1 MHDEAVL
8 TAGRREESTV
18 NTPYAPCTRRHG
30 HSDLINMTNVFGTY
44 QERNVSKVPH
54 MNSSAAPDQREKV
67 VSKLPSWLRQS
78 LKIRAAQH
86 GIEIMTAVEH
96 GLRTWC
102 DLAAGVSPVDT
113 SGADSF
119 ATFLPNGLWD
129 EVRTVAR
136 ERGVSLTQGLAQA
149 AQLWLD
155 ENPAPEVDRPEISR
169 RIIVC
174 NQKGGVGKTA
184 ITAGLG
190 QALAEDPDS
199 VSPVRVAK
207 PLAQAVRSGQEPPD
221 RPLKE
226 ALLDVEDL
234 PGPGLR
240 VLLVDF
246 DPQCHLTTQ
255 LGATPLPMNGDSLT
269 NHMAGDPKGRLQ
281 ELIISVDDDVFG
293 GRLHLL
299 PACHDAFL
307 LDVRLSAVRAR
318 EAALERALTP
328 VEGDYDV
335 IIVDCPPS
343 LGLSMDAAAYYGRR
357 RDGENRGQ
365 SGALIVVQAE
375 DSSADAYDLLTSQ
388 IDDLRDDLQVDID
401 YLGIVVN
408 LYDSRRGYIATS
420 SLQGWVDIKD
430 PRVVG
435 LINDLKEQKE
445 AVRMKR
451 PLLSYAP
458 SSQQAIGMRALA
470 REVL

>member
-1 MHDEAVL
+1 MTSPA
-8 TAGRREESTV
+8 AS
-18 NTPYAPCTRRHG
+18 
-30 HSDLINMTNVFGTY
+30 SD
-44 QERNVSKVPH
+44 
-54 MNSSAAPDQREKV
+54 REKV
-67 VSKLPSWLRQS
+67 VSKLPGWLRQS
-78 LKIRAAQH
+78 LKVRAAQH
-86 GIEIMTAVEH
+86 GIEIQTAVEQSI
-96 GLRTWC
+96 RDWC
-102 DLAAGVSPVDT
+102 NLASATASVDT

-119 ATFLPNGLWD
+119 STFLPPGQWESFRQIAAD
-129 EVRTVAR
+129 RR
-136 ERGVSLTQGLAQA
+136 VSLIQGLAQSI
-149 AQLWLD
+149 QLWLD
-155 ENPAPEVDRPEISR
+155 SNPAPDVSRPEITR

-190 QALAEDPDS
+190 EALAEDS
-199 VSPVRVAK
+199 NSLYPVRVAK
-207 PLAQAVRSGQEPPD
+207 
-221 RPLKE
+221 
-226 ALLDVEDL
+226 ALTKALRDSEVQDEGVELDTNPLDVENL
-234 PGPGLR
+234 PGPGQQ

-246 DPQCHLTTQ
+246 DPQCHLTNQ

-269 NHMAGDPKGRLQ
+269 NHMAGDPKGDLRD
-281 ELIISVDDDVFG
+281 LIVSIDDETFG

-299 PACHDAFL
+299 PACNDAFL

-318 EAALERALTP
+318 EAALERALAP
-328 VEGDYDV
+328 LESDYDV

-357 RDGENRGQ
+357 RDGEKPGE

-375 DSSADAYDLLTSQ
+375 DSSADAYELLTTQ
-388 IDDLRDDLQVDID
+388 IDDLRGDLQVDID

-435 LINDLKEQKE
+435 LIGDLKEQKE
-445 AVRMKR
+445 AVRVKK

-458 SSQQAIGMRALA
+458 KSQQSVGMRALA

>member
-1 MHDEAVL
+1 MSSPA
-8 TAGRREESTV
+8 T
-18 NTPYAPCTRRHG
+18 
-30 HSDLINMTNVFGTY
+30 SD
-44 QERNVSKVPH
+44 
-54 MNSSAAPDQREKV
+54 REKV
-67 VSKLPSWLRQS
+67 VSKLPGWLRQS

-86 GIEIMTAVEH
+86 GVEIQAAVEQ
-96 GLRTWC
+96 GIRDWC
-102 DLAAGVSPVDT
+102 NLASATTAVDT

-119 ATFLPNGLWD
+119 STFLPPGQWED
-129 EVRTVAR
+129 FRQIATDR
-136 ERGVSLTQGLAQA
+136 RVSLIQGLAQSV
-149 AQLWLD
+149 QLWLD
-155 ENPAPEVDRPEISR
+155 TNPAPHVARPEITR
-169 RIIVC
+169 RIVVC

-190 QALAEDPDS
+190 EALAEDPDALR
-199 VSPVRVAK
+199 PVRVAK
-207 PLAQAVRSGQEPPD
+207 ALTQALRQSETHADEPAQDENPLDIEN
-221 RPLKE
+221 
-226 ALLDVEDL
+226 L
-234 PGPGLR
+234 PGPGQR

-246 DPQCHLTTQ
+246 DPQCHLTNQ
-255 LGATPLPMNGDSLT
+255 LGATPLPMDGDSLT
-269 NHMAGDPKGRLQ
+269 NHMAGDPKGDLRD
-281 ELIISVDDDVFG
+281 LIVSVDEEGFN

-318 EAALERALTP
+318 EAGLERALAP
-328 VEGDYDV
+328 LEADYDV

-357 RDGENRGQ
+357 RESERPGN

-375 DSSADAYDLLTSQ
+375 DSSADAYDLLTTQ
-388 IDDLRDDLQVDID
+388 FDDLRGDLQVDID

-435 LINDLKEQKE
+435 LIGDLKEQKE
-445 AVRMKR
+445 AVRVKQ

-458 SSQQAIGMRALA
+458 KSQQAIGMRALA

>member
-1 MHDEAVL
+1 MSSPA
-8 TAGRREESTV
+8 T
-18 NTPYAPCTRRHG
+18 
-30 HSDLINMTNVFGTY
+30 SD
-44 QERNVSKVPH
+44 
-54 MNSSAAPDQREKV
+54 REKV
-67 VSKLPSWLRQS
+67 VSKLPGWLRQN

-86 GIEIMTAVEH
+86 GVEIQAAVEQ
-96 GLRTWC
+96 GIRDWC
-102 DLAAGVSPVDT
+102 NLASATTAVDT

-119 ATFLPNGLWD
+119 STFLPPGQWEDLRQIATD
-129 EVRTVAR
+129 RR
-136 ERGVSLTQGLAQA
+136 VSLIQGLAQSV
-149 AQLWLD
+149 QLWLD
-155 ENPAPEVDRPEISR
+155 TNPAPDVSRPEITR
-169 RIIVC
+169 RIVVC

-190 QALAEDPDS
+190 EALAEDPNS
-199 VSPVRVAK
+199 LHPVRVAK
-207 PLAQAVRSGQEPPD
+207 ALTQALRQSDTHADDSAPDENPLDIEN
-221 RPLKE
+221 
-226 ALLDVEDL
+226 L
-234 PGPGLR
+234 PGPGQR

-246 DPQCHLTTQ
+246 DPQCHLTNQ
-255 LGATPLPMNGDSLT
+255 LGATPLPMDGDSLT
-269 NHMAGDPKGRLQ
+269 NHMAGDSKGDIRD
-281 ELIISVDDDVFG
+281 LIVPIDEETFN

-318 EAALERALTP
+318 EAGLERALAP
-328 VEGDYDV
+328 LEADYDV

-357 RDGENRGQ
+357 REGERPGN

-375 DSSADAYDLLTSQ
+375 DSSADAYDLLTTQ
-388 IDDLRDDLQVDID
+388 IDDLRGDLQVDID

-435 LINDLKEQKE
+435 LIGDLKEQKE
-445 AVRMKR
+445 AVRVKQ

-458 SSQQAIGMRALA
+458 KSQQSIGMRALA

>member
-1 MHDEAVL
+1 MSSPV
-8 TAGRREESTV
+8 TS
-18 NTPYAPCTRRHG
+18 
-30 HSDLINMTNVFGTY
+30 SD
-44 QERNVSKVPH
+44 
-54 MNSSAAPDQREKV
+54 REKV
-67 VSKLPSWLRQS
+67 VSKLPGWLRQN
-78 LKIRAAQH
+78 LKVRAAQH
-86 GIEIMTAVEH
+86 GIEIQSAVEQ
-96 GLRTWC
+96 GIKDWC
-102 DLAAGVSPVDT
+102 NLASATAPIDT

-119 ATFLPNGLWD
+119 STFLPPGQWEEFRQTAAD
-129 EVRTVAR
+129 RR
-136 ERGVSLTQGLAQA
+136 VSLIQGLAQSI
-149 AQLWLD
+149 QLWLD
-155 ENPAPEVDRPEISR
+155 ANPAPHVARPEITR

-190 QALAEDPDS
+190 EALAENANTLH
-199 VSPVRVAK
+199 PVRVAK
-207 PLAQAVRSGQEPPD
+207 ALTKALKASETHPDDAHPEDNPLDIEN
-221 RPLKE
+221 
-226 ALLDVEDL
+226 L
-234 PGPGLR
+234 PGPGLH

-246 DPQCHLTTQ
+246 DPQCHLTNQ
-255 LGATPLPMNGDSLT
+255 LGATPLPLNGDSLT
-269 NHMAGDPKGRLQ
+269 NHMAGDPKG
-281 ELIISVDDDVFG
+281 ELRDLVVSIDDDAFG

-299 PACHDAFL
+299 PACNDAFL

-318 EAALERALTP
+318 EAALERALAP
-328 VEGDYDV
+328 LEDDYDV

-357 RDGENRGQ
+357 REGEKPGQ

-375 DSSADAYDLLTSQ
+375 DSSADAYELLTTQ
-388 IDDLRDDLQVDID
+388 IDDLRSDLQLDID

-435 LINDLKEQKE
+435 LIGDLKEQKE
-445 AVRMKR
+445 AVRVKQ

-458 SSQQAIGMRALA
+458 KSQQAVGMRALA